1 MNSTPIYSINI
12 NPTDPYYGAIPSVVA
27 NVAIPTT
34 LGRSV
39 NQGTYVPAGLSSST
53 IPSSV
58 WANQGFS
65 VQNSVLSPDTLKV
78 QGNAEF
84 EGNLTLKGRNLT
96 DWLEAVEARLVILQP
111 NPELEAGWQE
121 LADIRIKYIELE
133 RELIEKQQMFNIL
146 KNK

>member
-1 MNSTPIYSINI
+1 MS
-12 NPTDPYYGAIPSVVA
+12 IPSNNCNASTWHGMVPVTVA

-34 LGRSV
+34 FGRSV
-39 NQGTYVPAGLSSST
+39 NQGTYVPAGLNSST
-53 IPSSV
+53 IPSSA
-58 WANQGFS
+58 WANQSFS
-65 VQNSVLSPDTLKV
+65 IQNSTLSPGTLKV

-96 DWLEAVEARLVILQP
+96 DWLEAVEARLVMLQP

-121 LADIRIKYIELE
+121 LADIRIKYMELE
-133 RELIEKQQMFNIL
+133 RELMEKQRMFNIL